1 MRIGHRAKGESFE
14 NQGGGARGLRARHRA
29 ALLVAS
35 AGLLVGSVAAVAGP
49 TAAVAAKSAVVHTT
63 ALGRA
68 ASSHL
73 TAGALT
79 LHAHTTGVF
88 SAAVSKSASRA
99 TTHKA
104 LPKLGAARGAQRHTA
119 AAPTVSFPTVSCA
132 PRGPGCDAISSSK
145 PRGATTNPLGL
156 AATANGG
163 LFGFDI
169 EPPDQGL
176 CAGNGFVIES
186 INIGEIRVFNGKTLQ
201 PVSGIIPLD
210 TVMGLTGA
218 GYSSGGDISCLYDAD
233 NGGHWI
239 ITEIVST
246 TSEASGGVFAGCF
259 VGVTDTCREGIAVST
274 NNNPLGTAWNTYF
287 LDPNVFS
294 PGAPGAGHLLN
305 DYGKIG
311 NTRDALLF
319 FYDEFNLSGTLPSC
333 PAFGCVQFNGAQEFA
348 IQKSALE
355 LGYAS
360 ANLVHENMGTDPS
373 IQPPDGKCFNG
384 ATAGVTCWYQVIPAS
399 SPSGQFD
406 NNNGGTG
413 FMAATLDFNSF
424 AFGNGTGDNRAA
436 VFHWTGLSALNSGG
450 CGACA
455 AISFGGQLF
464 TGLQPYTDSG
474 QACPASLGNPC
485 GLAAQRGG
493 TLDLGTWCK
502 TAKLAAAEPCAEQGI
517 ATNGDG
523 VTQVSYSA
531 GQLWFAISTLI
542 NQTFGASN
550 ETHVGAA
557 YWVLGTHS
565 TPLVTLTSQGYVA
578 AAHED
583 LEFPTMVAGTGSD
596 GALMSFTLSGNG
608 GPTAA
613 DGGGF
618 FPSSAYGLVTA
629 KSGGLV
635 SRIKVADLGQA
646 PQDGFTEYQGLPGPI
661 RPRWGDYGAGIF
673 VPGMGFYFASE
684 YIQYPN
690 CDPTYWLTVD
700 QTCGGTRDT
709 FANFGT
715 SVNLVK

>member
-1 MRIGHRAKGESFE
+1 MRMGHRAQGESVE
-14 NQGGGARGLRARHRA
+14 NQGGGTRGLRARHRA
-29 ALLVAS
+29 TLLVAS
-35 AGLLVGSVAAVAGP
+35 AGLLLGSMAAVAGP
-49 TAAVAAKSAVVHTT
+49 TGAVAAKSAVVHST
-63 ALGRA
+63 ALGGA
-68 ASSHL
+68 GASHL
-73 TAGALT
+73 TTGSLT
-79 LHAHTTGVF
+79 LHAHISGAS
-88 SAAVSKSASRA
+88 SAAVSKSVTRA
-99 TTHKA
+99 TTRKA
-104 LPKLGAARGAQRHTA
+104 LPKLGAARGTKATVA
-119 AAPTVSFPTVSCA
+119 TPTVSFPTVSCA
-132 PRGPGCDAISSSK
+132 PRGPGCDAISTSK
-145 PRGATTNPLGL
+145 ARGTTTNPLGL

-163 LFGFDI
+163 VYGFDI
-169 EPPDQGL
+169 EPADQGL

-201 PVSGIIPLD
+201 PVSGIISLD
-210 TVMGLTGA
+210 TVMGLNGI
-218 GYSSGGDISCLYDAD
+218 GSSGGDISCLYDAD

-259 VGVTDTCREGIAVST
+259 AGVTDTCREGIAVST

-287 LDPNVFS
+287 VDPNVFS
-294 PGAPGAGHLLN
+294 PTAPGAGHLLN

-311 NTRDALLF
+311 TTRDALLL

-333 PAFGCVQFNGAQEFA
+333 PAFGCVQFNGAQELA
-348 IQKSALE
+348 IQKSAIE
-355 LGYAS
+355 LGYLS
-360 ANLVHENMGTDPS
+360 ANVVHENMGTDPS
-373 IQPPDGKCFNG
+373 IQSPDGSCNN
-384 ATAGVTCWYQVIPAS
+384 GVTCWYQVIPAS
-399 SPSGQFD
+399 SPTGQFD

-424 AFGNGTGDNRAA
+424 AFGNGAGDNRAA

-464 TGLQPYTDSG
+464 TGLQSYTDSG

-485 GLAAQRGG
+485 GLAAQRAG
-493 TLDLGTWCK
+493 TLDVGTWCK
-502 TAKLAAAEPCAEQGI
+502 TAGLAATEPCAEQGI

-523 VTQVSYSA
+523 VTQASYSA

-557 YWVLGTHS
+557 YWVFGTHS

-583 LEFPTMVAGTGSD
+583 LEFPTMVAGTGSA

-629 KSGGLV
+629 HSGGLV
-635 SRIKVADLGQA
+635 SKVKVADLGQA

-673 VPGMGFYFASE
+673 VPGMGFYFASGF
-684 YIQYPN
+684 IQYPN
-690 CDPTYWLTVD
+690 CDPTYWLNVD

-715 SVNLVK
+715 SINLVK